1 MASEAD
7 SSLLVPSTTQ
17 VSIQSASKRFK
28 SQSIVWDHC
37 HMARGTEKKENKYC
51 KYCQEN
57 SEDPVYGT
65 TNSQNMRM
73 HIKRKHQID
82 IELVPS
88 RVQTAALQQ
97 LKELYFRAESSSQM
111 SEIDTQVF

>member
-1 MASEAD
+1 
-7 SSLLVPSTTQ
+7 
-17 VSIQSASKRFK
+17 
-28 SQSIVWDHC
+28 
-37 HMARGTEKKENKYC
+37 MARGTEKKENKYC

-88 RVQTAALQQ
+88 
-97 LKELYFRAESSSQM
+97 
-111 SEIDTQVF
+111 

>member
-17 VSIQSASKRFK
+17 VSIQSGSKRSK
-28 SQSIVWDHC
+28 SQSTSVVWDHC
-37 HMARGTEKKENKYC
+37 RTARDTEKKENKYC
-51 KYCQEN
+51 KYCQED
-57 SEDPVYGT
+57 SEDLVYNT

-82 IELVPS
+82 IELSPS
-88 RVQTAALQQ
+88 QVQIAALQQ
-97 LKELYFRAESSSQM
+97 LKELYHQAESSG
-111 SEIDTQVF
+111 